1 MRKSSLIWVPVALL
15 ALSAMV
21 EGSMHARAARH
32 AKQPVV
38 ATATCSARQLE
49 VDIAGDGRQ
58 EEVILTR
65 IGDES
70 WADVY
75 FRGDLQSS
83 TRVGKWHDDAAI
95 EALDVNGDGR
105 TDLVRRWTEGSQEH
119 AQVWLSDG
127 GAFEAGWSGIST
139 ATCVAQR

>member
-15 ALSAMV
+15 AVSALV
-21 EGSMHARAARH
+21 EGSMHAHAARQ
-32 AKQPVV
+32 AKQPIV
-38 ATATCSARQLE
+38 AAAPCSTRQLE
-49 VDIAGDGRQ
+49 VDVAGDGRTEQ
-58 EEVILTR
+58 VILTR

-105 TDLVRRWTEGSQEH
+105 TDLVRRWTEGGQEH

-127 GAFEAGWSGIST
+127 GAFEAGWTGLSN